1 MRYRRFEKPVLW
13 ELPFF
18 VGIFLSLGTFSI
30 GGSSEAEAQEKT
42 TAQETAEL
50 YGWPYVA
57 GHLGLAREE
66 IVFPKVAGYQV
77 LKGDFHIHTIYSDG
91 QVLPETRVWE
101 AWRDGLD
108 ILSITDHPE
117 YQRMAFP
124 EDPGRAYER
133 AKPLAEA
140 LGVMLI
146 RGAEL
151 TTLSSS
157 SYMPTDSDYVVNF
170 IDDEAAFYS
179 DFDTAIQSARD
190 QGATIIWAHPG
201 PNWVPDAEALLRKG
215 WLDGI
220 ELRNSHWIGGKG
232 THYYRRV
239 SLFKD
244 VMDWCLENDL
254 AVFAVSDAHWPID
267 QMVDKAQGQRRDMT
281 LILAKQANPQGV
293 REAIKQRR
301 TLAYFEEMLWGKEKW
316 LRALAESSLELKVTP
331 TAQSGRRRHF
341 LGVTNRSSFPFQIQ
355 FAVETSEVLHR
366 SREFR
371 LRPNTTTMLP
381 FSAKKKVGNL
391 KLTIRVTNL
400 LSGTDRPL
408 VLEREVSVPGP
419 AT

>member
-1 MRYRRFEKPVLW
+1 MSKRRFQQPVPWQSAL
-13 ELPFF
+13 F
-18 VGIFLSLGTFSI
+18 IFLCLGTLSI
-30 GGSSEAEAQEKT
+30 GGASEASVQEKT
-42 TAQETAEL
+42 AAQQTAEL

-66 IVFPKVAGYQV
+66 ILFPTVAGYQV

-124 EDPGRAYER
+124 EDQGRAYER

-151 TTLSSS
+151 TT
-157 SYMPTDSDYVVNF
+157 DSDHVVNF
-170 IDDEAAFYS
+170 VEDESAFYS
-179 DFDTAIQSARD
+179 DFDTAVKSARD

-201 PNWVPDAEALLRKG
+201 ANWVPGAEALLKKG

-239 SLFKD
+239 SLFKE

-254 AVFAVSDAHWPID
+254 AIFAVSDAHWPID
-267 QMVDKAQGQRRDMT
+267 QMVDKARGQRRDLT
-281 LILAKQANPQGV
+281 LVLAKKADPESV

-301 TLAYFEEMLWGKEKW
+301 TLAYFGEMLWGKEKW
-316 LRALAESSLELKVTP
+316 LRAVAESSLEVKVTP
-331 TAQSGRRRHF
+331 WMKTDHTAQSQRRRHF
-341 LGVTNRSSFPFQIQ
+341 LGLTNRSSFPFQIQ
-355 FAVETSEVLHR
+355 FAVEASEVSHT

-371 LRPNTTTMLP
+371 LKPNSTTMLP
-381 FSAKKKVGNL
+381 FSAKKKIGNV

-408 VLEREVSVPGP
+408 VLKREVYVSGP
-419 AT
+419 TA